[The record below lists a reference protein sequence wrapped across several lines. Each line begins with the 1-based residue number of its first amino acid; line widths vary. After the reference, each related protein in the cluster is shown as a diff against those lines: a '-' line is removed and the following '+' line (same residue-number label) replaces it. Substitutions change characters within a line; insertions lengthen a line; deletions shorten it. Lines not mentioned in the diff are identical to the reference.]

1 MRGHI
6 ASMHGY
12 PEPGSFFEVGHVGDL
27 SAAADVGGPSA
38 PFTDAFLQRYTPRLA
53 EAVAA
58 RSPNTAWDDPR
69 ADKMAA
75 LVGELQALHQVVSQA
90 IAECQGHRRQSTSDL
105 AGVVMQD
112 AQTHHERFK
121 SSYPYL
127 GVERASMADWLNK
140 QAPQRQTFH
149 ATQTEAIPDDTVLR
163 QKGICLVDR
172 MAAELLRGRR

>member
-1 MRGHI
+1 MKTMIRGVMR
-6 ASMHGY
+6 SY
-12 PEPGSFFEVGHVGDL
+12 PDENTPFYVGDI
-27 SAAADVGGPSA
+27 SAAAAVGGPSA
-38 PFTDAFLQRYTPRLA
+38 PFTDDFMKRYTPRLA
-53 EAVAA
+53 GAVAE
-58 RSPNTAWDDPR
+58 RSASIEWDDPR

-75 LVGELQALHQVVSQA
+75 LAGELEALLQVVSQA

-127 GVERASMADWLNK
+127 GVERASMADWLSK

-149 ATQTEAIPDDTVLR
+149 ATQTEGIPDDTVLR